1 MANRK
6 LKGPSHFCEW
16 VVGTT
21 IESALGPIPKSKP
34 PKNKKREVVRVEV
47 TTDDESEEDTV
58 RITYP
63 RTGRTVPPS
72 PPDPE
77 PESEPEPEPAPV
89 VTQAKTVIKKVRF
102 EDGPVKSALK
112 QTVITTPVESSDET
126 SESEPESDSSQSE
139 TISSSDA
146 TDSDAESSETSPK
159 KKRKKRKKKRQ
170 KQKQIETDSE
180 SDWDSDPDPTC
191 KCHKCVKGR
200 EILRRIGKKK
210 NKDYIPPSPETSES
224 EAEEPPK
231 HNQQTGKKKKKG
243 ARWMH
248 EPELDSDAYDSAKDT
263 SESDTPPLWQQR
275 QFNRKQS
282 KKQGKQKGKKQQEP
296 VSEPETS
303 DSEPEPPWKG
313 WKNKKQQQKANAKKG
328 GKKGKKFAPDP
339 EPDETDGESSETAK
353 ESEDEVELEEEP
365 KQQSKAKQKNNK
377 KQGPKQASNAN
388 KQTNKKNKKQKAD
401 KKANKEPEDPKETE
415 AEEKTSEG
423 TKEQDQ
429 GKFRKMGGK
438 EKAQPRYRDGVKK
451 GNYPE
456 GLPGPHMRR
465 PQLIEPIRAQV
476 VQTERVIET
485 PEDPA
490 PNAYYDPE
498 HNVMRVYHG
507 PVYGNHQSNA
517 LYPDRNGF
525 TRPLPMGTP
534 HPMHNPFYY
543 GFNNPK
549 EYPHYAPMSPYHQ
562 QYAGVPP
569 PDAYSH
575 VPITQGMSHPP
586 WYAMGGPPGPPPGPP
601 QAPASY
607 GPKTA
612 PASNKDKVSQNNNVG
627 PPSLTGKDNPY
638 LPKRYKQC
646 GAWGS
651 QGARTASKEHSQ
663 PSGSVRAASN
673 TWGGSNN
680 NDQGNTW
687 DNNNSNDQG
696 NNWNSSNNNDPGSSW
711 DNDGVGDQNTQ
722 NDQVGWGTTD
732 QDNSNGNNG
741 GGGDEQNNS
750 WGSNTNENQVVT
762 EWSNGDN
769 GGTQETAP
777 NSHWDPV
784 QRWSTESNKS
794 NETVRNKGA
803 HWGNDTYPGAS
814 GDWDQSKDGVSSV
827 GQGADNNVGVCGAN
841 DGNANGNGNGN
852 GNGDGQPA
860 SSAGDN
866 PDNVMPGT
874 WVETPAV
881 TAPWGDPSAA
891 QDTNGAADV
900 W

>member
-47 TTDDESEEDTV
+47 TTDDESEEDTI

-63 RTGRTVPPS
+63 RTGRTAPPS
-72 PPDPE
+72 APDPE
-77 PESEPEPEPAPV
+77 PESEPEPEPAAV
-89 VTQAKTVIKKVRF
+89 VAEAKTVIKKVRF

-126 SESEPESDSSQSE
+126 SESEPESDSSQPE

-146 TDSDAESSETSPK
+146 TDSDAESSESSPK
-159 KKRKKRKKKRQ
+159 KKRKRRKKKRQ

-191 KCHKCVKGR
+191 K
-200 EILRRIGKKK
+200 KKIK
-210 NKDYIPPSPETSES
+210 EYIPPSPETSES

-231 HNQQTGKKKKKG
+231 HNQHTGKKKKKG
-243 ARWMH
+243 AKWTH

-263 SESDTPPLWQQR
+263 SESEYDTPSPWKHR

-282 KKQGKQKGKKQQEP
+282 KKQGKQKGKKRQDP
-296 VSEPETS
+296 VSEFETS
-303 DSEPEPPWKG
+303 ESEPEPR
-313 WKNKKQQQKANAKKG
+313 KNRKQQQNASAKKG
-328 GKKGKKFAPDP
+328 AKKGKKFVPDP
-339 EPDETDGESSETAK
+339 EPDETDGESSESTK
-353 ESEDEVELEEEP
+353 EAEDEVELEEKS
-365 KQQSKAKQKNNK
+365 KQQSKGKQKNNK
-377 KQGPKQASNAN
+377 KQDPKQAWKAN
-388 KQTNKKNKKQKAD
+388 KHANKKNKKQKAD
-401 KKANKEPEDPKETE
+401 KNTNKEPEDPEEAGAE
-415 AEEKTSEG
+415 AEAKEKTSEG

-429 GKFRKMGGK
+429 GKFRKMRGK
-438 EKAQPRYRDGVKK
+438 EKAQPRYKDGVKK

-498 HNVMRVYHG
+498 QNVMRVYHG
-507 PVYGNHQSNA
+507 PVYGNRQSNA
-517 LYPDRNGF
+517 LYPNRNGF
-525 TRPLPMGTP
+525 TRPLSMGTP

-543 GFNNPK
+543 GFNNPN
-549 EYPHYAPMSPYHQ
+549 EYPHYAQMSPYHQ

-586 WYAMGGPPGPPPGPP
+586 WYTMGGPPGPPPGPP

-612 PASNKDKVSQNNNVG
+612 PASSKDKASQNNNVG

-638 LPKRYKQC
+638 LPKRNKQFS
-646 GAWGS
+646 AWGS

-663 PSGSVRAASN
+663 PAGSVRAASN
-673 TWGGSNN
+673 NWGGSNN
-680 NDQGNTW
+680 NDQGITW
-687 DNNNSNDQG
+687 D
-696 NNWNSSNNNDPGSSW
+696 SSNNNGSGNSW
-711 DNDGVGDQNTQ
+711 NDGAGDQNTQ
-722 NDQVGWGTTD
+722 NNEGGWGTTG
-732 QDNSNGNNG
+732 QDNSNSNDAGGGDGQNDSWGNNTNENQAATDWGNGNNG
-741 GGGDEQNNS
+741 G
-750 WGSNTNENQVVT
+750 
-762 EWSNGDN
+762 
-769 GGTQETAP
+769 TQEAAQ
-777 NSHWDPV
+777 NDHWTPTELV
-784 QRWSTESNKS
+784 GWSTGSNKS
-794 NETVRNKGA
+794 NETVRKGD
-803 HWGNDTYPGAS
+803 HWGDDTFPGAS
-814 GDWDQSKDGVSSV
+814 GDWDQPKDGVSSV
-827 GQGADNNVGVCGAN
+827 GQGADNNVGVCEAN
-841 DGNANGNGNGN
+841 DGNANENGNGN
-852 GNGDGQPA
+852 ENSQPV
-860 SSAGDN
+860 STAGDS

-874 WVETPAV
+874 WVETPGV
-881 TAPWGDPSAA
+881 PSWGDATAA
-891 QDTNGAADV
+891 QETSGAADN

>member
-89 VTQAKTVIKKVRF
+89 VTAKTVIKKVRF

-159 KKRKKRKKKRQ
+159 KKRKRRKKKRQ
-170 KQKQIETDSE
+170 KKKQIETDSE

-210 NKDYIPPSPETSES
+210 SKDYIPPSPETSDS

-263 SESDTPPLWQQR
+263 SESEYDTPPIWQQR

-303 DSEPEPPWKG
+303 ESEPEPPWKG

-328 GKKGKKFAPDP
+328 GKKGKKSAPDP
-339 EPDETDGESSETAK
+339 EPDETDGESSESAK

-365 KQQSKAKQKNNK
+365 KQQSKGKQKNNS
-377 KQGPKQASNAN
+377 KQGPKQDSKAN

-401 KKANKEPEDPKETE
+401 KKANKEPEDPKEAE

-438 EKAQPRYRDGVKK
+438 EKAQPRYKDGVKK

-525 TRPLPMGTP
+525 TRPVPMGTP

-586 WYAMGGPPGPPPGPP
+586 WYSMGGPPGPPPGPP

-612 PASNKDKVSQNNNVG
+612 PASNKDKASQNNNVG
-627 PPSLTGKDNPY
+627 PPSLTVSID
-638 LPKRYKQC
+638 R
-646 GAWGS
+646 S
-651 QGARTASKEHSQ
+651 
-663 PSGSVRAASN
+663 
-673 TWGGSNN
+673 
-680 NDQGNTW
+680 
-687 DNNNSNDQG
+687 
-696 NNWNSSNNNDPGSSW
+696 
-711 DNDGVGDQNTQ
+711 
-722 NDQVGWGTTD
+722 
-732 QDNSNGNNG
+732 
-741 GGGDEQNNS
+741 EQ
-750 WGSNTNENQVVT
+750 Q
-762 EWSNGDN
+762 
-769 GGTQETAP
+769 Q
-777 NSHWDPV
+777 
-784 QRWSTESNKS
+784 
-794 NETVRNKGA
+794 
-803 HWGNDTYPGAS
+803 
-814 GDWDQSKDGVSSV
+814 
-827 GQGADNNVGVCGAN
+827 
-841 DGNANGNGNGN
+841 
-852 GNGDGQPA
+852 
-860 SSAGDN
+860 
-866 PDNVMPGT
+866 
-874 WVETPAV
+874 
-881 TAPWGDPSAA
+881 
-891 QDTNGAADV
+891 
-900 W
+900 